1 MQQDQLPYLRNIPI
15 QYQKHLGGYMG
26 GGSWEIQ
33 TAMDSNGDKAKIIV
47 SRGTSYRS
55 HGDIVRFQILEPNLE
70 ILQNQWI
77 FFRGIKRFPD
87 KWRRNNNFGYNSVLI
102 AHFQQYKG
110 RFERPFCWDKIEIQ
124 TRLSEQVFTTK
135 KTELGG
141 WTEWYI
147 K

>member
-1 MQQDQLPYLRNIPI
+1 MQQDQFPYLRNISI

-33 TAMDSNGDKAKIIV
+33 TAMDTNGDKAKIIV

-55 HGDIVRFQILEPNLE
+55 HGNIIRFQILEPNLE

-87 KWRRNNNFGYNSVLI
+87 KWRRNNNYGYNSVLT
-102 AHFQQYKG
+102 AHFQQFKG
-110 RFERPFCWDKIEIQ
+110 RFARPFCWDKIEIQ
-124 TRLSEQVFTTK
+124 TRLSEQVFTTV

-141 WTEWYI
+141 WTDWYI

>member
-1 MQQDQLPYLRNIPI
+1 MKQDQFPYLRNIPI

-55 HGDIVRFQILEPNLE
+55 HGDIIRFQILEPNLE

-87 KWRRNNNFGYNSVLI
+87 KWRRNNNFGYNSVLS
-102 AHFQQYKG
+102 AHFEQFKG
-110 RFERPFCWDKIEIQ
+110 RFESPFCWDKIEIQ
-124 TRLSEQVFTTK
+124 TRLSEQVFTTV

>member
-1 MQQDQLPYLRNIPI
+1 MQQNQFPYLRNISI
-15 QYQKHLGGYMG
+15 QYLKHLGGYMG

-33 TAMDSNGDKAKIIV
+33 TTIDANGDKAKIIV

-55 HGDIVRFQILEPNLE
+55 HGDILRFEILEPNLE

-77 FFRGIKRFPD
+77 FFQGIKRFPD

-102 AHFQQYKG
+102 AHFQQFKG

-124 TRLSEQVFTTK
+124 TRLSKQTFTTK

-141 WTEWYI
+141 WCDWYI

>member
-1 MQQDQLPYLRNIPI
+1 MQQNQFPYLRNIPI

-33 TAMDSNGDKAKIIV
+33 TAIDANGDKAKIIV

-55 HGDIVRFQILEPNLE
+55 HGDILRFEILEPNLE

-77 FFRGIKRFPD
+77 FFHGIKRFPD

-102 AHFQQYKG
+102 AHFQQFKG

-124 TRLSEQVFTTK
+124 TRLSEQTFTTK
-135 KTELGG
+135 KTELEG
-141 WTEWYI
+141 WSDWYI

>member
-1 MQQDQLPYLRNIPI
+1 MQQDQFPYLRNIPI

-55 HGDIVRFQILEPNLE
+55 HGDIIRFQILEPNLE

-87 KWRRNNNFGYNSVLI
+87 KWRRNNNFGYNSVLA
-102 AHFQQYKG
+102 AHFEQFKG
-110 RFERPFCWDKIEIQ
+110 RFESPFCWDKIEIQ
-124 TRLSEQVFTTK
+124 TRLSEQVFTTV

>member
-1 MQQDQLPYLRNIPI
+1 VQQDQFPYLRNISI

-26 GGSWEIQ
+26 GGSWEIH
-33 TAMDSNGDKAKIIV
+33 TTMDANGDKAKIIV

-55 HGDIVRFQILEPNLE
+55 HGDIIRFQILEPNLE

-87 KWRRNNNFGYNSVLI
+87 KWRRNNNFGYNSVLTV
-102 AHFQQYKG
+102 HFEQFKG
-110 RFERPFCWDKIEIQ
+110 RFERPLCWDKIEIQ
-124 TRLSEQVFTTK
+124 SRLSEKVFTTK

>member
-1 MQQDQLPYLRNIPI
+1 MQQDQFPYLRNISI
-15 QYQKHLGGYMG
+15 QNQKHLGGYMG

-33 TAMDSNGDKAKIIV
+33 TAMDANGDKAKIIV

-55 HGDIVRFQILEPNLE
+55 HGDIIRFQILEPNLE

-87 KWRRNNNFGYNSVLI
+87 KWRRNKNFGYNSVLT
-102 AHFQQYKG
+102 AHFQQFKG

-124 TRLSEQVFTTK
+124 TRLSEKVFTTK
-135 KTELGG
+135 KIELGG

>member
-1 MQQDQLPYLRNIPI
+1 MQKDQLPYLRNISI
-15 QYQKHLGGYMG
+15 QNQKHLGGYMG
-26 GGSWEIQ
+26 GGSWEIR
-33 TAMDSNGDKAKIIV
+33 TAMDTNGDKAKIIV

-55 HGDIVRFQILEPNLE
+55 HGDIIRFQILEPNLE

-87 KWRRNNNFGYNSVLI
+87 KWRRNNNLGYNSVLT
-102 AHFQQYKG
+102 AHFEQFKG
-110 RFERPFCWDKIEIQ
+110 RFERPFCWDKIEIK
-124 TRLSEQVFTTK
+124 TRLSEQVYTTV

-141 WTEWYI
+141 WTEWHT